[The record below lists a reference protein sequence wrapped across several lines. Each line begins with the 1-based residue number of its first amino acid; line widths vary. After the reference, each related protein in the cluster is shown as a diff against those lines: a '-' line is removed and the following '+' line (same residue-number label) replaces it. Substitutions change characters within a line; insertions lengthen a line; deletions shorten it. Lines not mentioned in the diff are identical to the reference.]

1 MSSAQNQGK
10 DGGAAVVPAA
20 TTPANQDRQSSKRAL
35 SPESP
40 PDLSSFDDLGS
51 GDEYVFPKS
60 PPEGVHPNMWKMLTS
75 IHKGLDKI
83 SNIENR
89 LTIIDDQLDHDGADI
104 ASIKS
109 SVNQLVS
116 ANKTLTGRLMRAEAV
131 IHRQQAEITD
141 LKARSMRDNVII
153 KTNDVKYKEYR
164 EENTESTI
172 RKFFK
177 DEMRIPHS
185 EQICINSSHRMGQA
199 SAYYNRMLIARLPRR
214 DDHTAIFD
222 NAKALQGTGYSI
234 CKQMPAE
241 IEERRQFAWSDFKK
255 AKAEKRAAR
264 FDGGTLVVGGTR
276 VTKYDPVPLPALSE
290 TLQGHPS
297 RAPPTGVSEVIVDG
311 GHMFKA
317 WAIPASSPQDIRE
330 GFDHLIQLPELA
342 EATYVP
348 YAYRFNRTDGKCENF
363 HSDGDISSGLS
374 MVKVFRELSADNTA
388 VFVAHYHASGNPLS
402 RKKKIECLS
411 NVIGGAVIA
420 LSAAPRSWMATVVC
434 CYQQ

>member
-1 MSSAQNQGK
+1 MN
-10 DGGAAVVPAA
+10 
-20 TTPANQDRQSSKRAL
+20 
-35 SPESP
+35 
-40 PDLSSFDDLGS
+40 
-51 GDEYVFPKS
+51 VFPKS

-141 LKARSMRDNVII
+141 LKARSRRDNVII

-164 EENTESTI
+164 EGNTESTI

-241 IEERRQFAWSDFKK
+241 IEERRQFAWSDLKK

-264 FDGGTLVVGGTR
+264 FDGGTLVVGGTA
-276 VTKYDPVPLPALSE
+276 VTKYDPL
-290 TLQGHPS
+290 
-297 RAPPTGVSEVIVDG
+297 
-311 GHMFKA
+311 
-317 WAIPASSPQDIRE
+317 WAITRANV
-330 GFDHLIQLPELA
+330 IQ
-342 EATYVP
+342 
-348 YAYRFNRTDGKCENF
+348 R
-363 HSDGDISSGLS
+363 
-374 MVKVFRELSADNTA
+374 
-388 VFVAHYHASGNPLS
+388 FVAILEPL
-402 RKKKIECLS
+402 
-411 NVIGGAVIA
+411 
-420 LSAAPRSWMATVVC
+420 
-434 CYQQ
+434 YQTELICHM